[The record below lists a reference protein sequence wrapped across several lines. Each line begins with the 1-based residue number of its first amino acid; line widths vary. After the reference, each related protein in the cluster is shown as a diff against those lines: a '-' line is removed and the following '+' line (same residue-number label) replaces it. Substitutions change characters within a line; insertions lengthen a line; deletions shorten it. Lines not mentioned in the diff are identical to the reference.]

1 MNNVDKAIAEVFPL
15 VPAPKMEPLDAR
27 VGSGTRF
34 IVGSNGLAREVMLPF
49 LRVVH
54 MVTAFGPHLNLPYG
68 AVEPV
73 AEMWFEGI
81 PRELIREFKQAAVD
95 ALPNEVAGAFIWDE
109 CSNDFRFAKRETITA
124 NGGYVSYREVKPGPG
139 EHLVVDVH
147 SHAAHPAFFS
157 STDDK
162 DDKDSMR
169 FSLVLGNVDTPNV
182 TSAFRLNLAGYTF
195 PASIDKDGNVEVVL

>member
-1 MNNVDKAIAEVFPL
+1 MNDFDKAIAEAFPL
-15 VPAPKMEPLDAR
+15 VAAPKKEPLDAR
-27 VGSGTRF
+27 VGSGIRYV
-34 IVGSNGLAREVMLPF
+34 VGSNGLAREVMLPF
-49 LRVVH
+49 MRVVH
-54 MVTAFGPHLNLPYG
+54 MVSGFGPKVNLPYG

-109 CSNDFRFAKRETITA
+109 CSNDFRFAKRETLVA
-124 NGGYVSYREVKPGPG
+124 NGGYVSYREVKLEQG

-147 SHAAHPAFFS
+147 SHASHPAYFS

-162 DDKDSMR
+162 DDNGSMK
-169 FSLVLGNVDTPNV
+169 FSLVLGNVDTPSV
-182 TSAFRLNLAGYTF
+182 SSAFRLNLAGYTF
-195 PASIDKDGNVEVVL
+195 PASIDADGNVEVKL

>member
-1 MNNVDKAIAEVFPL
+1 MNDFDKAIVEAFPL
-15 VPAPKMEPLDAR
+15 VPAPKKEALDAR
-27 VGSGTRF
+27 DGSGIRF
-34 IVGSNGLAREVMLPF
+34 VVGSNGLAREVMLPF

-54 MVTAFGPHLNLPYG
+54 MVSAFEPTVKLPYG
-68 AVEPV
+68 EVEPV
-73 AEMWFEGI
+73 FESWFEGI
-81 PRELIREFKQAAVD
+81 PRELIREFKQAAVE
-95 ALPNEVAGAFIWDE
+95 ALPNEVAGAFIWDS
-109 CSNDFRFAKRETITA
+109 CTNDWRFARRETITA
-124 NGGYVSYREVKPGPG
+124 NGGYVSYREVKLEDM

-162 DDKDSMR
+162 DDRGSMR

-195 PASIDKDGNVEVVL
+195 PASVDADGNVEVVL